1 MHRACAAVFIVA
13 LTVGSAAA
21 VDVTQCGQ
29 YVAPGETGVLQGDL
43 VCGTAAPGLCADCTT
58 PTCLARVNMPCTD
71 GADCVAL
78 GAGAQCVGV
87 GVRLGNR
94 ALLDLNGF
102 SIAGALGDQP
112 AATVFCDGRCE
123 LLGPGEVRGGAQ
135 WGVFGRRVRASSL
148 TVRDGPVGITARYV
162 KLDGVIVTGNV
173 GGVDTFRLTADDCSF
188 TSNTN
193 AFGARGKS
201 IRGTNVVASDN
212 LYGLE
217 AQVIRV
223 VGITA
228 NGNMLDGVHG
238 TRVVL
243 DGGTVTGNGQ
253 ADIASVVR
261 PRLTGITCGSS
272 ANLSAGG
279 TWGVCS
285 GD

>member
-1 MHRACAAVFIVA
+1 VFIVA
-13 LTVGSAAA
+13 LTAAFAAA

-29 YVAPGETGVLQGDL
+29 YVAPGDTGVLQGDL
-43 VCGTAAPGLCADCTT
+43 VCGAAAPGLCAECT
-58 PTCLARVNMPCTD
+58 PTCVARVDVPCTD
-71 GADCVAL
+71 SGDCVAL

-112 AATVFCDGRCE
+112 AATVFCDLRCE

-135 WGVFGRRVRASSL
+135 WGIYGRRVRASSL
-148 TVRDGPVGITARYV
+148 TVRDGPIAITARYV
-162 KLDGVIVTGNV
+162 KLDGVVVTGNQA
-173 GGVDTFRLTADDCSF
+173 GVDTFRLTADDSSF
-188 TSNTN
+188 TSNAP
-193 AFGARGKS
+193 AFGARGRS

-212 LYGLE
+212 GFGLE
-217 AQVIRV
+217 AHVVRV

-228 NGNMLDGVHG
+228 NGNTLNGVAG

-243 DGGTVTGNGQ
+243 DTGTVTGNGT
-253 ADIASVVR
+253 DIAAEVR
-261 PRLTGITCGSS
+261 PRLTGVTCGSS
-272 ANLSAGG
+272 VNLSAGG